1 MKALEK
7 FLKDKNHW
15 NSFFKGPQ
23 YTLNSAKDRQAVADM
38 IDSALSPEN
47 LTCDGEL
54 SRTEVNRRY
63 KELMTAA
70 KQLKKFDPEVTFYE
84 YGEEGELAYIAME
97 YVQGNPLR
105 EYFNRGTRFEDRDAI
120 SIMAQI
126 TQTLR
131 KPSRTV

>member
-1 MKALEK
+1 MKALQN
-7 FLKDKNHW
+7 FVAQKNHW

-23 YTLNSAKDRQAVADM
+23 YSLNTAKDRQALADM

-70 KQLKKFDPEVTFYE
+70 KQLKQLDPKVKFYE
-84 YGEEGELAYIAME
+84 YETEI
-97 YVQGNPLR
+97 
-105 EYFNRGTRFEDRDAI
+105 
-120 SIMAQI
+120 
-126 TQTLR
+126 
-131 KPSRTV
+131 